1 MSSQKKITA
10 ALDDGTGDY
19 IVQQIPF
26 PNIFDG
32 AAIVNIKSSGI
43 CGSDL
48 HMTNERTE
56 PQVIP
61 SGHEI
66 AGVVEELPSK
76 YSGNLMIGDRVAID
90 NIGAGKACSNCYF
103 CKYGQF
109 RHCTNLAEETGGGF
123 SQYITRRPNGLFKI
137 SDSMDWNDAALVEPM
152 AVSVH
157 GFRFAKFLP
166 GETVAIVGSSTI
178 GLSAISVAKYFGAKI
193 VIASAKYPHQ
203 AKAAKNMGADFV
215 VSSEAGELEEKCFE
229 MTDGI
234 GVDAV
239 VETIGGTSAGPL
251 VQAAKCVKNTGKVIV
266 LGGFRNPVEIDFL
279 QPMIKEI
286 SFIPAT
292 CYANINGKHDFEIA
306 IHILSSGNHPYKQ
319 IVTHEY
325 SLDKIQD
332 GFRVAYDKT
341 SGSIKV
347 HIVQ

>member
-1 MSSQKKITA
+1 MEAKRKITA

-19 IVQQIPF
+19 IVQKILF
-26 PNIFDG
+26 PDIFEG
-32 AAIVNIKSSGI
+32 SAIINIKSSGI

-56 PQVIP
+56 PQSIP

-66 AGVVEELPSK
+66 AGIIEELPNS
-76 YSGNLMIGDRVAID
+76 YEGYLQVGDRVAID
-90 NIGAGKACSNCYF
+90 NIGAGKSCNTCYF
-103 CKYGQF
+103 CRYGQF
-109 RHCTNLAEETGGGF
+109 RHCVNPAEETGGGF
-123 SQYITRRPNGLFKI
+123 SEYITRKPNGLFKI
-137 SDSMDWNDAALVEPM
+137 SDDMDWNDGALVEPM

-157 GFRFAKFLP
+157 GFRFANFVP
-166 GETVAIVGSSTI
+166 GEVVAVVGSSTI
-178 GLSAISVAKYFGAKI
+178 GLSSIAVAKYFGAKT
-193 VIASAKYPHQ
+193 VIASAKYPQQ
-203 AKAAKNMGADFV
+203 AEAAKKMGADFV
-215 VSSEAGELEEKCFE
+215 VSAEPGHLEEKCFE
-229 MTDGI
+229 LTNGI
-234 GVDAV
+234 GVDIV
-239 VETIGGTSAGPL
+239 IETIGGTSAGPL

-306 IHILSSGNHPYKQ
+306 VDILASGKHPYKE

-325 SLDKIQD
+325 SLEDIQE
-332 GFRVAYDKT
+332 GFKTAYDKT

-347 HIVQ
+347 HIRQ

>member
-1 MSSQKKITA
+1 LKKQNTITA

-19 IVQQIPF
+19 IVQKIPF

-32 AAIVNIKSSGI
+32 SAIIDIKSSGI

-56 PQVIP
+56 PQIVP

-66 AGVVEELPSK
+66 AGVIEELPKS
-76 YSGNLMIGDRVAID
+76 YSGSLIVGDRVAID
-90 NIGAGKACSNCYF
+90 NIGAGKSCNYCHF

-109 RHCTNLAEETGGGF
+109 RHCLNPTEESGGGF
-123 SQYITRRPNGLFKI
+123 SEYITRKPNGLFKI
-137 SDSMDWNDAALVEPM
+137 SDEMDWNDGALVEPM

-166 GETVAIVGSSTI
+166 GESVAIVGSSTI
-178 GLSAISVAKYFGAKI
+178 GLSAISVAKHFGAKTI
-193 VIASAKYPHQ
+193 IASAKYPHQ
-203 AKAAKNMGADFV
+203 AKAAIKMGADFV
-215 VSSEAGELEEKCFE
+215 VSAEPGELEDKCFE
-229 MTDGI
+229 LTDGI
-234 GVDAV
+234 GVDVV

-286 SFIPAT
+286 SFIPTT
-292 CYANINGKHDFEIA
+292 CYANIEGKHDFEIA
-306 IHILSSGNHPYKQ
+306 VDILSSGNHPYKQ
-319 IVTHEY
+319 IITHEY
-325 SLDKIQD
+325 PLEKIQE
-332 GFRVAYDKT
+332 GFKIAYDKT

-347 HIVQ
+347 HIMQ

>member
-1 MSSQKKITA
+1 VSSQKKITA

-66 AGVVEELPSK
+66 AGVVEELPDK

-215 VSSEAGELEEKCFE
+215 VSSEPGELEEKCFE

-306 IHILSSGNHPYKQ
+306 IDILSSGNHPYKQ